1 MSLATSRAR
10 LQGTLKELRAR
21 WDEARAKWDD
31 PMSREF
37 EKRYL
42 APLEPSVRSAMSA
55 MEKMDGI
62 LAQAR
67 RDCG

>member
-10 LQGTLKELRAR
+10 LQGALKELRAR
-21 WDEARAKWDD
+21 WDEAKAKWDD

-42 APLEPSVRSAMSA
+42 APLEPTVRNTVSA
-55 MEKMDGI
+55 MEKMDAI

>member
-10 LQGTLKELRAR
+10 LQGSLKELRAQ
-21 WDEARAKWDD
+21 WDLAKAKWDD

-42 APLEPSVRSAMSA
+42 APLEPMVRNTISAMD
-55 MEKMDGI
+55 KMDGI

>member
-10 LQGTLKELRAR
+10 LQGCIKELRFR
-21 WDEARAKWDD
+21 WDETKAKWDD

-37 EKRYL
+37 EARYL
-42 APLEPSVRSAMSA
+42 NLLEPRIRTVMTA
-55 MEKMDGI
+55 MEKMEAV

>member
-10 LQGTLKELRAR
+10 LQGALKELRAR
-21 WDEARAKWDD
+21 WDEARARWDD
-31 PMSREF
+31 PMSRDF

-42 APLEPSVRSAMSA
+42 DPLEPTVRNTISA
-55 MEKMDGI
+55 MEKMDAI

>member
-10 LQGTLKELRAR
+10 LHGALKELRAR
-21 WDEARAKWDD
+21 WDQAKAKWDD
-31 PMSREF
+31 PMSRDF

-42 APLEPSVRSAMSA
+42 SPLEPRVRSTVTA
-55 MEKMDGI
+55 MEKMDAI

>member
-10 LQGTLKELRAR
+10 LQGALKELRAQ
-21 WDEARAKWDD
+21 WDQARTKWDD

-42 APLEPSVRSAMSA
+42 APLEPIVRNTISAMD
-55 MEKMDGI
+55 KMDAI

>member
-1 MSLATSRAR
+1 MSLTTSRAR
-10 LQGTLKELRAR
+10 LQGALKELRAR
-21 WDEARAKWDD
+21 WDEAKAKWDD

-42 APLEPSVRSAMSA
+42 APLEPVVRNTVSA
-55 MEKMDGI
+55 MEKMDAI

>member
-1 MSLATSRAR
+1 
-10 LQGTLKELRAR
+10 
-21 WDEARAKWDD
+21 
-31 PMSREF
+31 MSREF

-42 APLEPSVRSAMSA
+42 SQLESCIRSAMTA
-55 MEKMDGI
+55 MEKMDAI